1 MIVLTGANGFI
12 GSVVLGYLNKQGID
26 DIALVEIEPTPSQYL
41 EGKKY
46 RSFNGD
52 ITDPT
57 CVIHIGANSST
68 LETDQESI
76 NLTNISPTHH
86 WNTICKENN
95 IPFIFTSSAAVYGNG
110 SGPLNLYAHSKQTS
124 EQEIEGV
131 VLRLFNVYGPNESHK
146 GRMAS
151 TIYHWY
157 NQLVDT
163 NTIKL
168 FENSN
173 NYRRDFVW
181 VEDVAKTIYHFVNN
195 YKPGTYDVGTGSSY
209 SFESIADL
217 IIRSHKDGHK
227 EYIPMPD
234 DLKAQYQLNTRA
246 NVTNLYSAG
255 VDVDSFLSPADGIAE
270 YVKYL
275 SGQRLF

>member
-26 DIALVEIEPTPSQYL
+26 DIALVEIEPIPSRYL

-46 RSFNGD
+46 RSFNGN

-68 LETDQESI
+68 LETNQESI

-95 IPFIFTSSAAVYGNG
+95 IPFIFTSTAAVYGNG
-110 SGPLNLYAHSKQTS
+110 TGPLNLYANSKQTS
-124 EQEIEGV
+124 EQDMDGV
-131 VLRLFNVYGPNESHK
+131 ILRLFNVYGPNESHK

-163 NTIKL
+163 NTIKI

-173 NYRRDFVW
+173 NYCRDFIW

-217 IIRSHKDGHK
+217 IISNHKNGHK
-227 EYIPMPD
+227 EYIPMPK

-246 NVTNLYSAG
+246 DVTNLYSAG
-255 VDVDSFLSPADGIAE
+255 VDVDSFLTPADGIAE

-275 SGQRLF
+275 SSQRLF